1 MMTEKS
7 FEDGPIDDV
16 QVRTLRPI
24 EDERGWLCELYR
36 RDEVDE
42 SVLPAMSYASM
53 TRPNVARG
61 PHEHRDQTD
70 WICFVGPSD
79 FLLLLWANRPWSAT
93 YRRRMR
99 LVVGESNPAMVMI
112 PPGVVHGYRNVGSRD
127 GMVMN
132 FPNRLY
138 RGQGRTQAVDEI
150 RHELDENTAYI
161 IR

>member
-1 MMTEKS
+1 
-7 FEDGPIDDV
+7 
-16 QVRTLRPI
+16 
-24 EDERGWLCELYR
+24 
-36 RDEVDE
+36 
-42 SVLPAMSYASM
+42 
-53 TRPNVARG
+53 
-61 PHEHRDQTD
+61 
-70 WICFVGPSD
+70 
-79 FLLLLWANRPWSAT
+79 
-93 YRRRMR
+93 MR